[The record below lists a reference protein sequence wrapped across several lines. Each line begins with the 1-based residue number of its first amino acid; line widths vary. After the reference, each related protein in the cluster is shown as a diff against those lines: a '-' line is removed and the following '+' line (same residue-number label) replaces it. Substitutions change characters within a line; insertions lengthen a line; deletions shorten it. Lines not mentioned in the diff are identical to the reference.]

1 VSDNSAIP
9 ERRIACG
16 KTSQPQTNWLLAP
29 SFDIRSLCLR
39 LQEYEIRVHKLLT
52 PEIEWTVQH
61 RYNDFAALHQ
71 ALCVGGLPL
80 PLPPKK
86 VFGNTERQF
95 LQERQT
101 GLQNLLDEIL
111 KIQLLGTSLETR
123 KFLDPHGY
131 SENFYESALRNVS
144 MFFRSEPNWQ
154 VVEPLRNIGWRF
166 RKHYYL
172 ITNKT
177 DSRGGK
183 HILSWCE
190 PGPDFSL
197 SARELEAALKVLG
210 DIRHPHIMPT
220 VTASSNGV
228 GVMTVRQFC
237 VTGSLRD
244 LIHGSR
250 PQGHVIQKY
259 SCPGRPLDV
268 GTIKRY
274 GRQVLDALS
283 FLQDKGFVMGHVHA
297 GNVLVDKSQHI
308 CKLVDVENSLLG
320 VPTLYRAHLLE
331 IRKIYTCEGETAYC
345 FGHMLYEMATG
356 RSLNAALMDEQCI
369 SVPPAVLPVLDSL
382 LSAKGI
388 KAGLPTITDLSSTPL
403 FSDVAVSFIEKP
415 SMKVPGKLKEVLR
428 GHVEMAEMRLH
439 DQQRR
444 LAQQRRLSRAQDS
457 VMSED
462 EKKKR
467 KKKLKKQMRSV
478 DEGGEAVVY
487 PTTTVLPR
495 SNTTIGA
502 TSVKAPKQKST
513 SEPNGPSSSTTA
525 TTTKQ
530 KSKSPSSAPPPQSQ
544 SAAPQPPPAS
554 TERGALLSSIH
565 GFKKGKLKK
574 AETSDRSAPKV

>member
-1 VSDNSAIP
+1 MSATILEKQDKRLYADDTMP
-9 ERRIACG
+9 LCPTIV
-16 KTSQPQTNWLLAP
+16 QY
-29 SFDIRSLCLR
+29 RSVGSHV
-39 LQEYEIRVHKLLT
+39 EYEIRVHKLLT

-495 SNTTIGA
+495 SNTTIG
-502 TSVKAPKQKST
+502 TVLAPLS
-513 SEPNGPSSSTTA
+513 
-525 TTTKQ
+525 
-530 KSKSPSSAPPPQSQ
+530 
-544 SAAPQPPPAS
+544 
-554 TERGALLSSIH
+554 LSSFYLAINVCPSPH
-565 GFKKGKLKK
+565 L
-574 AETSDRSAPKV
+574 APNLPLSQVGHFRPHLCGVPLQERRQ

>member
-183 HILSWCE
+183 HILSWV
-190 PGPDFSL
+190 S
-197 SARELEAALKVLG
+197 
-210 DIRHPHIMPT
+210 HTH
-220 VTASSNGV
+220 
-228 GVMTVRQFC
+228 
-237 VTGSLRD
+237 
-244 LIHGSR
+244 
-250 PQGHVIQKY
+250 
-259 SCPGRPLDV
+259 
-268 GTIKRY
+268 
-274 GRQVLDALS
+274 
-283 FLQDKGFVMGHVHA
+283 
-297 GNVLVDKSQHI
+297 
-308 CKLVDVENSLLG
+308 
-320 VPTLYRAHLLE
+320 LY
-331 IRKIYTCEGETAYC
+331 T
-345 FGHMLYEMATG
+345 
-356 RSLNAALMDEQCI
+356 
-369 SVPPAVLPVLDSL
+369 
-382 LSAKGI
+382 
-388 KAGLPTITDLSSTPL
+388 
-403 FSDVAVSFIEKP
+403 
-415 SMKVPGKLKEVLR
+415 
-428 GHVEMAEMRLH
+428 
-439 DQQRR
+439 
-444 LAQQRRLSRAQDS
+444 
-457 VMSED
+457 
-462 EKKKR
+462 
-467 KKKLKKQMRSV
+467 
-478 DEGGEAVVY
+478 
-487 PTTTVLPR
+487 
-495 SNTTIGA
+495 
-502 TSVKAPKQKST
+502 
-513 SEPNGPSSSTTA
+513 
-525 TTTKQ
+525 
-530 KSKSPSSAPPPQSQ
+530 
-544 SAAPQPPPAS
+544 
-554 TERGALLSSIH
+554 
-565 GFKKGKLKK
+565 
-574 AETSDRSAPKV
+574 